1 MPGQE
6 REIIWCDGA
15 VGETRC
21 VWLRAGRPV
30 ALRALRWS
38 EAGRRARHGELYGAR
53 IVRVDRPRRGAYLDL
68 GLKDEQG
75 FLPLDSQNRARDS
88 AGAVIPI
95 QEGQLILVEITR
107 EAARTKGPIGTPLRD
122 QRVDSVGRFA
132 PSPADL
138 ALQAVPPAVSD
149 MRARIDA
156 VFEEALAR
164 QIPIPGGGLLIIE
177 PTAALTAIDVDA
189 GGRAGGADG
198 ERFVRD
204 LNIAAAQECL
214 RQLQLR
220 HLGGIS
226 VIDFVSMRRQ
236 DSRKDLEAAL
246 REAAKADPWGCQL
259 AHLSRFG
266 LIELSRPQ
274 RLRPIAETMLGPD
287 GQLSSE
293 TLALQL
299 LRALEREASLS
310 RGRPVAARVHPEI
323 SKWLQGSDIG
333 WRDALTKRIGARF
346 TIESAP
352 ELDRARL
359 DVHWL

>member
-1 MPGQE
+1 MPGAE
-6 REIIWCDGA
+6 HETVWCDGA

-30 ALRALRWS
+30 ALRTLRWS

-68 GLKDEQG
+68 GLKEEQG

-88 AGAVIPI
+88 AGAAIPV
-95 QEGQLILVEITR
+95 QEGQLILIEITR
-107 EAARTKGPIGTPLRD
+107 EGARTKGPIGTPLKD

-132 PSPADL
+132 PSPADAALL
-138 ALQAVPPAVSD
+138 AAPPAVSD
-149 MRARIDA
+149 LRVRIDG
-156 VFEEALAR
+156 VFEAALAR
-164 QIPIPGGGLLIIE
+164 QIAIPGGGLLIIE

-189 GGRAGGADG
+189 GGRVGGADS
-198 ERFVRD
+198 ERFARD
-204 LNIAAAQECL
+204 LNIAAAHECL

-220 HLGGIS
+220 NLGGIS

-236 DSRKDLEAAL
+236 DSRKDLEMAL

-259 AHLSRFG
+259 AHVSRFG
-266 LIELSRPQ
+266 LVELSRPQ
-274 RLRPIAETMLGPD
+274 RLRPLAEIMQGSD
-287 GQLSSE
+287 GQVRTE

-323 SKWLQGSDIG
+323 IKWLQTSDIG

>member
-38 EAGRRARHGELYGAR
+38 EAGRRARYGELYGAR

-75 FLPLDSQNRARDS
+75 FLPLDNQNRARDS

-122 QRVDSVGRFA
+122 QRVDGVGRFA